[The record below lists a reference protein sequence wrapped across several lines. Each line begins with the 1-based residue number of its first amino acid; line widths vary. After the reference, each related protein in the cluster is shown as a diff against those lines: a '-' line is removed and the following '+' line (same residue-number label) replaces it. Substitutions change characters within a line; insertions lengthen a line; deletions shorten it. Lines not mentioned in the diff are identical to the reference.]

1 MTSASPA
8 PSAGPGGVAKTPS
21 PPGRPHS
28 APPTAGP
35 PGSRPRPRARVRRGL
50 LRALPVSPAVV
61 LLALFLAGP
70 IGYCAYIAFT
80 DLQLTGQAES
90 SFVGLDNFREA
101 FGDERFL
108 NAVWLTLVFTFLSS
122 IIGQNTLGLAL
133 ATLMQ
138 RASKP
143 VRTLTGAIVV
153 TAWVLPEVVAGFL
166 LYAFFRREGTL
177 NAVLDFLHLPSQNWL
192 FTLPILAVS
201 FANVWRGTAFSMLVY
216 SAALN
221 EIPKEITEAAEV
233 DGAGGWRRMWHITL
247 PMIRRSIGTNLMLNT
262 LQTLSVFGLIWVM
275 TRGGPG
281 NDSQTLPLFM
291 YEQAFQKS
299 MIGYGTAV
307 ALLLLLVG
315 SLFSVVYMRLLRTE
329 V

>member
-1 MTSASPA
+1 MA
-8 PSAGPGGVAKTPS
+8 
-21 PPGRPHS
+21 
-28 APPTAGP
+28 
-35 PGSRPRPRARVRRGL
+35 RGL
-50 LRALPVSPAVV
+50 PVAPAVV
-61 LLALFLAGP
+61 LLLLFLAGP
-70 IGYCAYIAFT
+70 IVYCAYIAFT
-80 DLQLTGQAES
+80 DLQLTGQAHS
-90 SFVGLDNFREA
+90 SFVGFDNFRAAFKDEA
-101 FGDERFL
+101 FL
-108 NAVWLTLVFTFLSS
+108 NAVWLTLVFTVLSS
-122 IIGQNTLGLAL
+122 MVGQNTLGLAL
-133 ATLMQ
+133 AALMQ

-143 VRTLTGAIVV
+143 VRTLVGGIVV

-177 NAVLDFLHLPSQNWL
+177 NAILDWLHLPTQNWL

-281 NDSQTLPLFM
+281 NRSQTLPLFM

-307 ALLLLLVG
+307 ALLLLVVG
-315 SLFSVVYMRLLRTE
+315 ALFSVVYMRLLRTE

>member
-1 MTSASPA
+1 MRRPV
-8 PSAGPGGVAKTPS
+8 VA
-21 PPGRPHS
+21 RRI
-28 APPTAGP
+28 A
-35 PGSRPRPRARVRRGL
+35 RGL
-50 LRALPVSPAVV
+50 PLTPALV
-61 LLALFLAGP
+61 LILLFLGGP
-70 IGYCAYIAFT
+70 IVYCAWIAFT
-80 DLQLTGQAES
+80 DLQLTGQAHS
-90 SFVGLDNFREA
+90 SFVGLANFRRA
-101 FGDERFL
+101 FRDDAFL
-108 NAVWLTLVFTFLSS
+108 NAVWLTLVFTVLSS
-122 IIGQNTLGLAL
+122 LVGQNTLGLAL
-133 ATLMQ
+133 AALMR

-143 VRTLTGAIVV
+143 VRTLTGGIVV

-177 NAVLDFLHLPSQNWL
+177 NAILDFLHLPSQNWL

-216 SAALN
+216 SAALDEIPN
-221 EIPKEITEAAEV
+221 EIEESAEV

-281 NDSQTLPLFM
+281 DRSQTLPLFM
-291 YEQAFQKS
+291 YEQAFQNS

>member
-1 MTSASPA
+1 MTAPAAAPA
-8 PSAGPGGVAKTPS
+8 P
-21 PPGRPHS
+21 
-28 APPTAGP
+28 AP
-35 PGSRPRPRARVRRGL
+35 RRKRLVRSLG
-50 LRALPVSPAVV
+50 RALPVSPAVV
-61 LLALFLAGP
+61 LMALFLAGP

-80 DLQLTGQAES
+80 DLQLTGQAHE
-90 SFVGLDNFREA
+90 SFVGFENFRTA
-101 FGDERFL
+101 FDDEDFL

-122 IIGQNTLGLAL
+122 VVGQNTLGLAL
-133 ATLMQ
+133 AVLMR
-138 RASKP
+138 RASKA
-143 VRTLTGAIVV
+143 VRTVTGAVV
-153 TAWVLPEVVAGFL
+153 ITAWVLPEVVAGFL
-166 LYAFFRREGTL
+166 LYAFFRRDGTL
-177 NAVLDFLHLPSQNWL
+177 NAVLDVLHLPSQNWL

-201 FANVWRGTAFSMLVY
+201 FANMWRGTAFSMLVY
-216 SAALN
+216 SAALS
-221 EIPKEITEAAEV
+221 EIPKEVTEAAEV
-233 DGAGGWRRMWHITL
+233 DGASGWRRMWHITL

-281 NDSQTLPLFM
+281 NRSQTLPLFM

-315 SLFSVVYMRLLRTE
+315 SLFSLVYMRLLRTE

>member
-1 MTSASPA
+1 MTTAPRHAPGPNLPTPAPAPAPQQPARQGDLHQGKRTRTGTRILTHYLPLSPA
-8 PSAGPGGVAKTPS
+8 
-21 PPGRPHS
+21 
-28 APPTAGP
+28 
-35 PGSRPRPRARVRRGL
+35 L
-50 LRALPVSPAVV
+50 V
-61 LLALFLAGP
+61 LLLLFLAVP

-80 DLQLTGQAES
+80 DLQLTGQAHS
-90 SFVGLDNFREA
+90 SFVGFANFRAA
-101 FGDERFL
+101 FKDSEFL
-108 NAVWLTLVFTFLSS
+108 NAVWLTLVFTVVSS
-122 IIGQNTLGLAL
+122 LIGQNTLGLAL

-143 VRTLTGAIVV
+143 VRTITGAIVI

-177 NAVLDFLHLPSQNWL
+177 DAILVWLHLPSQNWL

-216 SAALN
+216 SAALD

-281 NDSQTLPLFM
+281 NKSQTLPLFM
-291 YEQAFQKS
+291 YEQAFQNS

-315 SLFSVVYMRLLRTE
+315 ALFSLVYVRLLRTE

>member
-1 MTSASPA
+1 MTA
-8 PSAGPGGVAKTPS
+8 P
-21 PPGRPHS
+21 PPGHR
-28 APPTAGP
+28 
-35 PGSRPRPRARVRRGL
+35 RLARSLG
-50 LRALPVSPAVV
+50 RALPVSPAVV
-61 LLALFLAGP
+61 LMLLFLAGP

-80 DLQLTGQAES
+80 DLQLTGQAHE
-90 SFVGLDNFREA
+90 SFVGFENFRTA
-101 FGDERFL
+101 FDDEDFI

-122 IIGQNTLGLAL
+122 IVGQNTLGLAL
-133 ATLMQ
+133 ASLMQ

-143 VRTLTGAIVV
+143 VRTITGAVV
-153 TAWVLPEVVAGFL
+153 ITAWVLPEVVAGFL
-166 LYAFFRREGTL
+166 LYAFFRRDGTL
-177 NAVLDFLHLPSQNWL
+177 NEVLDLLHLPSQNWL
-192 FTLPILAVS
+192 YTLPILAVS

-233 DGAGGWRRMWHITL
+233 DGASGWRRMWHITL

-281 NDSQTLPLFM
+281 NRSQTLPLFM

-315 SLFSVVYMRLLRTE
+315 SLFSLVYMRLLRTE

>member
-1 MTSASPA
+1 MTTTA
-8 PSAGPGGVAKTPS
+8 PHTGLGKAPG
-21 PPGRPHS
+21 
-28 APPTAGP
+28 PTAP
-35 PGSRPRPRARVRRGL
+35 RRPRRGPAALVRAMPL
-50 LRALPVSPAVV
+50 TPAVV
-61 LLALFLAGP
+61 LLLLFLAGP
-70 IGYCAYIAFT
+70 IAYCVSIAFT
-80 DLQLTGQAES
+80 DLQLTGQAED
-90 SFVGLDNFREA
+90 SFVGFDNFTRA
-101 FGDERFL
+101 FGDEAFL
-108 NAVWLTLVFTFLSS
+108 NAVWLTLVFTVLSS
-122 IIGQNTLGLAL
+122 LIGQNTLGLAL
-133 ATLMQ
+133 AALMQ

-143 VRTLTGAIVV
+143 VRTLTGGIVV

-177 NAVLDFLHLPSQNWL
+177 NAILDWLHLPSQNWL

-221 EIPKEITEAAEV
+221 EIPREITEAAEV
-233 DGAGGWRRMWHITL
+233 DGAGGRRRMWHITL
-247 PMIRRSIGTNLMLNT
+247 PMIRRSIATNLMLNT

-281 NDSQTLPLFM
+281 GRSQTLPLFM
-291 YEQAFQKS
+291 YEQAFQNS
-299 MIGYGTAV
+299 LIGYGTAV

-315 SLFSVVYMRLLRTE
+315 SLFSLVYLRLLRTE

>member
-1 MTSASPA
+1 MTAALPHPKTA
-8 PSAGPGGVAKTPS
+8 DGGPETRGSV
-21 PPGRPHS
+21 PPGPSSGRR
-28 APPTAGP
+28 T
-35 PGSRPRPRARVRRGL
+35 PGARVRRAL
-50 LRALPVSPAVV
+50 VRALPVSPALV
-61 LLALFLAGP
+61 LLLLFLAGP
-70 IGYCAYIAFT
+70 IAYCAYIAFT
-80 DLQLTGQAES
+80 DLQLTGQAQES
-90 SFVGLDNFREA
+90 FIGFDNFRTA
-101 FGDERFL
+101 FGDEAFL
-108 NAVWLTLVFTFLSS
+108 NAVWLTLLFTVISALL
-122 IIGQNTLGLAL
+122 GQNTLGLAL

-143 VRTLTGAIVV
+143 IRTLTGATVI

-166 LYAFFRREGTL
+166 LYAFFRKEGTL
-177 NAVLDFLHLPSQNWL
+177 NAILDRLHLPTQNWL

-233 DGAGGWRRMWHITL
+233 DGAGGWRRLWHITL
-247 PMIRRSIGTNLMLNT
+247 PMIRRSIATNLMLIT

-275 TRGGPG
+275 TRGGPSG
-281 NDSQTLPLFM
+281 KSQTLPLFM
-291 YEQAFQKS
+291 YEEAFQKS

-315 SLFSVVYMRLLRTE
+315 GLFSMIYVRLLRTE

>member
-1 MTSASPA
+1 MTTAPHPGRAPAAPGPA
-8 PSAGPGGVAKTPS
+8 PA
-21 PPGRPHS
+21 
-28 APPTAGP
+28 APAAP
-35 PGSRPRPRARVRRGL
+35 SRPRGL
-50 LRALPVSPAVV
+50 LRPLGRALPVAPALVV
-61 LLALFLAGP
+61 LLLFLAGP
-70 IGYCAYIAFT
+70 IGYCVYIAFT
-80 DLQLTGQAES
+80 DLQLTGQAHA
-90 SFVGLDNFREA
+90 SFVGFANFREA
-101 FGDERFL
+101 FKDEQFL
-108 NAVWLTLVFTFLSS
+108 NAVWLTLVFTVLSS
-122 IIGQNTLGLAL
+122 LVGQNTLGLAL
-133 ATLMQ
+133 AALMR

-143 VRTLTGAIVV
+143 VRTLTGGVVV

-177 NAVLDFLHLPSQNWL
+177 NAVLDWLHLPSQNWL

-216 SAALN
+216 SAALG

-247 PMIRRSIGTNLMLNT
+247 PLIRRSIGTNLMLNT

-281 NDSQTLPLFM
+281 DRSQTLPLFM
-291 YEQAFQKS
+291 YEQAFQNS

-315 SLFSVVYMRLLRTE
+315 SLFSVVYLRLLRTE

>member
-1 MTSASPA
+1 M
-8 PSAGPGGVAKTPS
+8 
-21 PPGRPHS
+21 
-28 APPTAGP
+28 
-35 PGSRPRPRARVRRGL
+35 RRGHPAVRTL
-50 LRALPVSPAVV
+50 PLVPALVV
-61 LLALFLAGP
+61 LLLFLAGP
-70 IGYCAYIAFT
+70 IAYCVWIAFT
-80 DLQLTGQAES
+80 DLQLTGQAHS
-90 SFVGLDNFREA
+90 SFTGLANFRRA
-101 FGDERFL
+101 FRDDAFL
-108 NAVWLTLVFTFLSS
+108 NAVWLTLVFTVLSS
-122 IIGQNTLGLAL
+122 LVGQNTLGLAL
-133 ATLMQ
+133 AALMK

-143 VRTLTGAIVV
+143 VRTLTGGVV
-153 TAWVLPEVVAGFL
+153 ITAWVLPEVVAGFL

-177 NAVLDFLHLPSQNWL
+177 NAVLDWLGLPRQNWL

-216 SAALN
+216 SAALD
-221 EIPKEITEAAEV
+221 EIPAEITEAAEV
-233 DGAGGWRRMWHITL
+233 DGAGGWRRLWHITL

-281 NDSQTLPLFM
+281 DRSQTLPLFM
-291 YEQAFQKS
+291 YEQAFQNS

-315 SLFSVVYMRLLRTE
+315 SLFSVVYLRLLRTE

>member
-1 MTSASPA
+1 M
-8 PSAGPGGVAKTPS
+8 K
-21 PPGRPHS
+21 PP
-28 APPTAGP
+28 
-35 PGSRPRPRARVRRGL
+35 RRL
-50 LRALPVSPAVV
+50 TRALPLLPAVV
-61 LLALFLAGP
+61 LLLLFLAGP
-70 IGYCAYIAFT
+70 IAYCVYIAFT
-80 DLQLTGQAES
+80 DLQLTGQAHA
-90 SFVGLDNFREA
+90 SFVGFANFRRA
-101 FGDERFL
+101 FRDDAFL
-108 NAVWLTLVFTFLSS
+108 NAVRLTLVFTVLSS
-122 IIGQNTLGLAL
+122 LLGQNTLGLAL
-133 ATLMQ
+133 AALMK

-143 VRTLTGAIVV
+143 VRTLTGGVVV

-177 NAVLDFLHLPSQNWL
+177 NAILDWLHLPRENWL

-216 SAALN
+216 SAALDG
-221 EIPKEITEAAEV
+221 IPAEITEAAEV

-281 NDSQTLPLFM
+281 NKSQTLPLFM
-291 YEQAFQKS
+291 YEQAFQNS

-315 SLFSVVYMRLLRTE
+315 SLFSVVHLRLLRTE

>member
-1 MTSASPA
+1 MTTAAPHATDGPGAAKSPSGPPASRPPA
-8 PSAGPGGVAKTPS
+8 P
-21 PPGRPHS
+21 
-28 APPTAGP
+28 
-35 PGSRPRPRARVRRGL
+35 PRVPRGL
-50 LRALPVSPAVV
+50 TRALPVAPAVI
-61 LLALFLAGP
+61 LLLLFLAGP
-70 IGYCAYIAFT
+70 IAYCAYIAFT

-90 SFVGLDNFREA
+90 SFVGFENFRTA
-101 FGDERFL
+101 FQDEEFL
-108 NAVWLTLVFTFLSS
+108 NAVWLTLVFTVVSS
-122 IIGQNTLGLAL
+122 LIGQNTLGLAL
-133 ATLMQ
+133 ASLMQ

-143 VRTLTGAIVV
+143 VRTLTGGIVI

-177 NAVLDFLHLPSQNWL
+177 NAVLDWLHLPSQNWL
-192 FTLPILAVS
+192 FALPILAVS

-281 NDSQTLPLFM
+281 DKSQTLPLFM
-291 YEQAFQKS
+291 YEQAFQNS
-299 MIGYGTAV
+299 LIGYATAV